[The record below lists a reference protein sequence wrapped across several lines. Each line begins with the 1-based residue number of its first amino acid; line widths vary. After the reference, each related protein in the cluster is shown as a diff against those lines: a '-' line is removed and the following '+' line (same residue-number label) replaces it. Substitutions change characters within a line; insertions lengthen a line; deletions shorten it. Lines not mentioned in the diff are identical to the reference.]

1 MTRLRKVK
9 KLENKETKMI
19 NKTAGNMMNLEDE
32 MLPSGDIIG
41 IAVRTVNWQPWFQ
54 VYLEYGQGSSSFY
67 DGPDASRAFSMYRDL
82 LLAFKGVKAA
92 ENFKKALPKYQKQL
106 EMFVVSPKSQNLN
119 DYYHNLLLKKPS
131 FLGYN

>member
-1 MTRLRKVK
+1 MTRLKKLK
-9 KLENKETKMI
+9 KLEEIDTKKI

-67 DGPDASRAFSMYRDL
+67 DGPDVSRAFSMYRDL
-82 LLAFKGVKAA
+82 LLAFKGVQAA
-92 ENFKKALPKYQKQL
+92 ENFKKALPKYEQQL
-106 EMFVVSPKSQNLN
+106 ERFLITPKSQQLN
-119 DYYHNLLLKKPS
+119 DYYHNLSVKKPS